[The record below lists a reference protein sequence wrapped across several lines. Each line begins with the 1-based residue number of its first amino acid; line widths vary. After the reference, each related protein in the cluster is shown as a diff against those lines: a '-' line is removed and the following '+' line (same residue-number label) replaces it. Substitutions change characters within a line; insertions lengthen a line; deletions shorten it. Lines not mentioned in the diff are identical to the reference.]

1 MKKCLV
7 TGGCGFIGSNL
18 TRRLVS
24 EGWSVD
30 VVDNMS
36 NGYLENL
43 EGLKI
48 RVLPNASFLRDF
60 EKINNQTPG
69 DHEVLVI
76 SDDFSHPS
84 VLERITSIQRILN
97 PHTLGKNRLS
107 KMLQRFFQTYMIWT
121 LSV

>member
-30 VVDNMS
+30 VVDNLS

-60 EKINNQTPG
+60 GCVKITLLLFTFNCMP
-69 DHEVLVI
+69 I
-76 SDDFSHPS
+76 SEATTIASS
-84 VLERITSIQRILN
+84 VFLRQSCEE
-97 PHTLGKNRLS
+97 
-107 KMLQRFFQTYMIWT
+107 
-121 LSV
+121 